1 VACFG
6 LDHGA
11 WRTSPRGKEES
22 GCSVRCCSASSRP
35 FDVKGTPQKK
45 AVMASEI
52 LADLVH
58 TPSRAKAQTRDKARF
73 RSIAP
78 EAVGAVSQAATRLI
92 EMGARAQG
100 SWRGYGGLVGGV
112 CWLVAWLRRA
122 FVSLSCPMKSPAW
135 SSLRC
140 RCARQAV
147 ASCTA
152 PGHRGSINSWRFL
165 IVA

>member
-45 AVMASEI
+45 QLWLPKFLLIWCIPLPERK
-52 LADLVH
+52 H
-58 TPSRAKAQTRDKARF
+58 KARF

-78 EAVGAVSQAATRLI
+78 EAVGAESQPATCLI
-92 EMGARAQG
+92 EMGARPQG

-140 RCARQAV
+140 RCALFAV